1 MFQEVSTLIH
11 METLVEASTKIQIFE
26 TERLLIR
33 RFALSD
39 ASFILKLLNQKSFID
54 NIRDSKVRS
63 LSDAEMYL
71 EKSCFASYEKNGF
84 GLSCVCLQD
93 GTPIGMNGLIKR
105 DTIPD
110 IDIGFAFLDQF
121 MGRGYAFES
130 SEAVLREGFEKLNL
144 KRIAAI
150 TSPKNQ
156 SSINLLEKLGFTFE
170 KTIEITEGDPVKY
183 FLKTAETFGHRA

>member
-1 MFQEVSTLIH
+1 MVSVGCSVNTL
-11 METLVEASTKIQIFE
+11 E

-39 ASFILKLLNQKSFID
+39 ASFILKLLNQQSFID
-54 NIRDSKVRS
+54 NIRDSNVRT
-63 LSDAEMYL
+63 LTDAENYL
-71 EKSCFASYEKNGF
+71 AKSCFASYEKNGF

-110 IDIGFAFLDQF
+110 IDIGFAFLDQY

-130 SEAVLREGFEKLNL
+130 SLAVMAEGFRKLNL
-144 KRIAAI
+144 KQIAAI
-150 TSPKNQ
+150 TSPKNH

>member
-1 MFQEVSTLIH
+1 MFHAALTLTLTETSVEVTTNQL
-11 METLVEASTKIQIFE
+11 E

-39 ASFILKLLNQKSFID
+39 SPFILKLLNQKSFID
-54 NIRDSKVRS
+54 NIRDSNVRTI
-63 LSDAEMYL
+63 SDAENYL
-71 EKSCFASYEKNGF
+71 LKSCLSSYEKNGF
-84 GLSCVCLQD
+84 GLSCVTLKD
-93 GTPIGMNGLIKR
+93 GTPIGMNGLLRR

-110 IDIGFAFLDQF
+110 VDIGFAFLDQH
-121 MGRGYAFES
+121 MGRGYALES
-130 SEAVLREGFEKLNL
+130 SLAVLGEGFRKFNL

-170 KTIEITEGDPVKY
+170 KTIEITEGDPLKY
-183 FLKTAETFGHRA
+183 FLKSAETFGHRA

>member
-1 MFQEVSTLIH
+1 MYHVGLILTLTG
-11 METLVEASTKIQIFE
+11 TLVEVLTNPLE
-26 TERLLIR
+26 TERLIIR

-54 NIRDSKVRS
+54 NIRDSNVRS
-63 LSDAEMYL
+63 LSDAESYL
-71 EKSCFASYEKNGF
+71 ERSCFVPYEKFGF

-130 SEAVLREGFEKLNL
+130 SMAVLGTGFGELNL

-170 KTIEITEGDPVKY
+170 KTIEITEGDPLNY

>member
-1 MFQEVSTLIH
+1 MFQKVSTQIH
-11 METLVEASTKIQIFE
+11 TETLSVECSVNVLE

-54 NIRDSKVRS
+54 NIRDSNVRS
-63 LSDAEMYL
+63 ITDAENYL
-71 EKSCFASYEKNGF
+71 AKSCFASYEKNGF
-84 GLSCVCLQD
+84 GLSCVTLLD
-93 GTPIGMNGLIKR
+93 GTPIGMNGLLRR

-110 IDIGFAFLDQF
+110 IDIGFAFLDQY

-130 SEAVLREGFEKLNL
+130 SQAVLAEGFGKFNL
-144 KRIAAI
+144 KQIAAI

-156 SSINLLEKLGFTFE
+156 SSIGLLEKLGFTFE

-183 FLKTAETFGHRA
+183 FLKTAETFRHRT